1 VNLSWTASTDNV
13 GVTGYRVYRNGSTT
27 PLATVSS
34 GTAYTDST
42 VAASTQYTYT
52 VTAVDAAGNES
63 TASTGAT
70 VTTPAGGTTDTTPPS
85 TPTNLTATASS
96 STAVSLS
103 WTASTD
109 NVGVTGYNVYRNGGS
124 TPIGTATGTT
134 YSDTSVAA
142 STPYTYTVKAFDAA
156 GNLSA
161 ASTSASVT
169 TPSGGSTGTLAFT
182 PTNDATVNKGA
193 PTTNYG
199 TANRI
204 IAGGSPLN
212 SFFVQFDVTGTSAC
226 TVTSAKLQLTV
237 GSTSADNAPYGG
249 DVYGVPTNTWSESTV
264 NWNNQPA
271 ASSTLVA
278 SIPTAVKLN
287 TAYTWDVTPL
297 ITGDGLVSMKVV
309 SANSD
314 AAKYWSKDGST
325 SAQAPQ
331 LQVTCS

>member
-1 VNLSWTASTDNV
+1 
-13 GVTGYRVYRNGSTT
+13 VT
-27 PLATVSS
+27 
-34 GTAYTDST
+34 
-42 VAASTQYTYT
+42 
-52 VTAVDAAGNES
+52 
-63 TASTGAT
+63 
-70 VTTPAGGTTDTTPPS
+70 
-85 TPTNLTATASS
+85 
-96 STAVSLS
+96 
-103 WTASTD
+103 
-109 NVGVTGYNVYRNGGS
+109 
-124 TPIGTATGTT
+124 
-134 YSDTSVAA
+134 
-142 STPYTYTVKAFDAA
+142 
-156 GNLSA
+156 
-161 ASTSASVT
+161 
-169 TPSGGSTGTLAFT
+169 FT
-182 PTNDATVNKGA
+182 PTNDATVNKGS

-226 TVTSAKLQLTV
+226 TVTSAKLRLTV
-237 GSTSADNAPYGG
+237 GSTTADNAPYGG

-271 ASSTLVA
+271 ASSTMVS

-287 TAYTWDVTPL
+287 TSYTFDVTPL
-297 ITGDGLVSMKVV
+297 VTGDGPVSMKVV